1 MAKISVLD
9 DNYPSLIQHFDLSET
24 INENSILLDKSF
36 NKNNSLKVS
45 NPPTIEYDENLKR
58 NVSVFNGR
66 SNYIPIGKA
75 SKVTDA
81 ITINA
86 LAYVDDWDNYKGT
99 IISCT
104 ESGGWNFFDYSTK
117 KFYLYIKGSGYTTYS
132 IPLDYL
138 VDTWNMIT
146 MSFDGYNIK
155 YYINGNLINS
165 ISVSSNVKKTIGYV
179 SVPIYIGAEAFTGSS
194 VSSGSYFNGKIA
206 DIRIYNEALSDE
218 EIFLLYNYLMY
229 KDYNYIKQ
237 DDRYYGFSDDNYN
250 TDTQMYNEITLDNIN
265 SYLYG
270 NSVSNLTTEV
280 TIGDETFK
288 PIDKFDNFKIVS
300 KYNTSKS
307 ITGRKTNSSMAI
319 ANGDI
324 YTKVVSNID
333 SFTLSNTTTNSSY
346 IKMAVSFDNGSTWK
360 TYKDKKFTDLSVTIP
375 IKTYEDM
382 STEEKSNW
390 NTAKETIMT
399 NGFTPTELESIDFN
413 IIENLSTIRF
423 AYVLYQDLSTD
434 TCEVN
439 NLSWQFDAKGSFQK
453 MKDSE
458 ITTSFSNGVINLI
471 PNENQD
477 MIITNYVYGA
487 LNGN

>member
-1 MAKISVLD
+1 MNNILS

-24 INENSILLDKSF
+24 VDENNILLDKSY
-36 NKNNSLKVS
+36 NGNNSLTVS
-45 NPPTIEYDENLKR
+45 SPPTIEYDDQLKR
-58 NVSVFNGR
+58 YVSIFN
-66 SNYIPIGKA
+66 SSSKNYIPIGTA
-75 SKVTDA
+75 GKVTDA

-104 ESGGWNFFDYSTK
+104 ESGGWNFFDYSSK
-117 KFYLYIKGSGYTTYS
+117 KFYLYISGSEYTTYS

-165 ISVSSNVKKTIGYV
+165 ISVSSNVKKTIGY
-179 SVPIYIGAEAFTGSS
+179 SNIPIYIGAEPSS
-194 VSSGSYFNGKIA
+194 TSLNGYFNGKIA

-280 TIGDETFK
+280 TIGDETFR
-288 PIDKFDNFKIVS
+288 PIDKFSNFKIVS

-324 YTKVVSNID
+324 YTKVASNID
-333 SFTLSNTTTNSSY
+333 KFTLSNTTTNNSC
-346 IKMAVSFDNGSTWK
+346 IKMAVSFDNGSTWN
-360 TYKDKKFTDLSVTIP
+360 TYTDNAFTNLSITIP
-375 IKTYEDM
+375 CKKY
-382 STEEKSNW
+382 SSLTEEELTNW
-390 NTAKETIMT
+390 NTAKETIVT
-399 NGFTPTELESIDFN
+399 NGFTPDVLGTINFN
-413 IIENLSTIRF
+413 TIENLSAIRF
-423 AYVLYQDLSTD
+423 AYVLYQDLASD

-439 NLSWQFDAKGSFQK
+439 NLSWQFDAKGQFQK
-453 MKDSE
+453 MSDSE
-458 ITTSFSNGVINLI
+458 ITTLFSNGIISLNTV
-471 PNENQD
+471 EDQD
-477 MIITNYVYGA
+477 MIITNYIY
-487 LNGN
+487 N